1 MVYYIGNT
9 KKVNY
14 KKIDYIL
21 LLLPVCGYYRSKYAS
36 KIYISNILA
45 AVRIFFIFHYG
56 KQPIELGLFICFCKM
71 TRN

>member
-1 MVYYIGNT
+1 MVYYNT

-21 LLLPVCGYYRSKYAS
+21 LPVCGYNRSKYAS

-45 AVRIFFIFHYG
+45 VVHIFFIFHYG
-56 KQPIELGLFICFCKM
+56 KQPIEVRFVDLFL
-71 TRN
+71 